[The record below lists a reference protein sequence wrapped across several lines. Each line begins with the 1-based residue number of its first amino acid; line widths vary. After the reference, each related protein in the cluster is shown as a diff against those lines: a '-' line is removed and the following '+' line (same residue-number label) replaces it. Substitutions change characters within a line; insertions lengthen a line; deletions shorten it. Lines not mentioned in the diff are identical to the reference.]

1 MPIPIR
7 SLRFNE
13 LFLIYHRCLP
23 KWQGRRGI
31 LPPSRRSYS
40 SILLT
45 ARARTF
51 PMKCL
56 LDAND
61 VNCVHYKLAL
71 DLNTDLGLKA
81 TTDILTNISSEFI
94 TTSSRNT
101 FLYIRT
107 WSIWHFSNEQ
117 LFKILKISFI
127 LMQKDKIK
135 NLKIR
140 KLERIKTSS
149 C

>member
-13 LFLIYHRCLP
+13 LILIYHRCLP
-23 KWQGRRGI
+23 KRQGRRGI
-31 LPPSRRSYS
+31 LPPSRRTYS

-45 ARARTF
+45 ASASMF

-61 VNCVHYKLAL
+61 VNRVHYKPAL

-81 TTDILTNISSEFI
+81 TTDILTEYIFRIHQRQVAEVLF
-94 TTSSRNT
+94 
-101 FLYIRT
+101 YIRT
-107 WSIWHFSNEQ
+107 WSILHFRDEQ
-117 LFKILKISFI
+117 LFKILKVSFI
-127 LMQKDKIK
+127 LMQKD
-135 NLKIR
+135 
-140 KLERIKTSS
+140 
-149 C
+149 